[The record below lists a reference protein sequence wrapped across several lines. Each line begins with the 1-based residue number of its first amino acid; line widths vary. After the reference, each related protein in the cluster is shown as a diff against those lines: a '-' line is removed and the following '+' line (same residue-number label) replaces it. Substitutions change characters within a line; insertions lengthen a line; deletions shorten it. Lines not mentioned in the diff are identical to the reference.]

1 MVKIN
6 KKNLK
11 NKYKNKYILNFEKK
25 IVKNIAKL
33 GVFNKKD
40 KILVAASGGKDSTV
54 ILYILKKYRYN
65 VEAITIDTSISSYS
79 KKNLENV
86 VKFCKENKIKLHIYS
101 FQKEFGYSLC
111 SLQSILVSKGAK
123 FKSCTTCGVLRRYLI
138 NKKARD
144 LKPKAVITGH
154 NLDDEA
160 QSVLMNLLKN
170 NLEML
175 ARLGPKAGII
185 KDKKFIPRAKPLYLV
200 SEKEVVEYSKAMHFP
215 ILYGRCPCASDSYR
229 NHLRNMLNDMERI
242 NPSVK
247 RNIVDYFLKILPG
260 IRNRFKTKDK
270 ISYCRICKEPA
281 KDKICQTCK
290 ILSLLKLQ

>member
-6 KKNLK
+6 KNILK
-11 NKYKNKYILNFEKK
+11 NKYKNKYILEFERK

-33 GVFNKKD
+33 RLFSKKD

-54 ILYILKKYRYN
+54 ILYILKKYGYN
-65 VEAITIDTSISSYS
+65 VEAITVDASISAYS

-86 VKFCKENKIKLHIYS
+86 IKFCKENKIKLNILV
-101 FQKEFGYSLC
+101 FRKEFGYSLC
-111 SLQSILVSKGAK
+111 GLQSILVSKGAK

-138 NKKARD
+138 NKKSRA

-175 ARLGPKAGII
+175 ARLGPKTGVI
-185 KDKKFIPRAKPLYLV
+185 KDKKFVPRIKPLYFIP
-200 SEKEVVEYSKAMHFP
+200 EKDITKYSKAMNFP
-215 ILYGRCPCASDSYR
+215 VVYDKCPCAFDSYR
-229 NHLRNMLNDMERI
+229 NHLRNMLNQIEKK
-242 NPSVK
+242 NPLVK
-247 RNIVDYFLKILPG
+247 RNIINYFLKILPEL
-260 IRNRFKTKDK
+260 RNKFKTKDK
-270 ISYCRICKEPA
+270 IGYCEICKEPA
-281 KDKICQTCK
+281 KNKICQTCK
-290 ILSLLKLQ
+290 ILSMLKLQ